1 MRGIVMRRRK
11 GVLRREAVLY
21 GNNPTSADVSQ
32 LPQLIVVG
40 GKPPAN
46 ETTAMIV
53 NNTGKRSGS
62 VAWRYY
68 AKCYSFQFDV
78 INVYAT
84 FFLSGKYCTV
94 LATYA
99 ALRSSIF

>member
-40 GKPPAN
+40 GKPPL
-46 ETTAMIV
+46 T
-53 NNTGKRSGS
+53 K
-62 VAWRYY
+62 
-68 AKCYSFQFDV
+68 QPP
-78 INVYAT
+78 
-84 FFLSGKYCTV
+84 
-94 LATYA
+94 
-99 ALRSSIF
+99 